1 MKKLLVA
8 DSYDSFT
15 HNLIQLIEQHQGYA
29 YTVVKTDQI
38 DLDKVIN
45 YDKILLTPGAGLP
58 KESGSLLELIKH
70 YAPTKSILGVCL
82 GHQAIA
88 EAFGASLYQLPQ
100 VLHGLSQTMQQTPA
114 SNPSRVFAGL
124 SDKIQ
129 IGLYHSWV
137 VHPHSL
143 PSSLE
148 VTGILA
154 KINSPLP
161 QLRTAPMPN
170 FPLIMAMQHRQYD
183 VHGIQFHPESVMTP
197 RGRTILYNWLDG

>member
-38 DLDKVIN
+38 DLDQVAH

-100 VLHGLSQTMQQTPA
+100 VLHGLTQTMQQTPA
-114 SNPSRVFAGL
+114 TTPSCLFANM

-137 VHPHSL
+137 VHPDSL
-143 PSSLE
+143 PACLE
-148 VTGILA
+148 VTGILS
-154 KINSPLP
+154 KIKSTLP
-161 QLRTAPMPN
+161 QLQAAAMPS

-197 RGRTILYNWLDG
+197 RGRTILYNWLNG

>member
-1 MKKLLVA
+1 MKKLLIA

-15 HNLIQLIEQHQGYA
+15 HNLIQLIDQHKHCA

-38 DLDKVIN
+38 DLDQVKK

-58 KESGSLLELIKH
+58 KESGDLLELIKH

-88 EAFGASLYQLPQ
+88 EAFGACLYQLPQ
-100 VLHGLSQTMQQTPA
+100 VLHGLTQTMQQMPA
-114 SNPSRVFAGL
+114 SSPARLFTDLPTS
-124 SDKIQ
+124 IQ

-137 VHPHSL
+137 VHPDSL
-143 PSSLE
+143 PQGLE
-148 VTGILA
+148 VTGVLA
-154 KINSPLP
+154 SIDSTLSHF
-161 QLRTAPMPN
+161 RACPMPN

-183 VHGIQFHPESVMTP
+183 VHGIQFHPESIMTP
-197 RGRTILYNWLDG
+197 QGRTILYNWLDA